1 MTKVC
6 RLGAGEAAVIVY
18 APNVSLASLSVGG
31 VAMVLSC
38 ACVGVGVAGSRFL
51 SPTTPDSSAASAA

>member
-1 MTKVC
+1 M
-6 RLGAGEAAVIVY
+6 IVY
-18 APNVSLASLSVGG
+18 APNVSRESLSVGG

-38 ACVGVGVAGSRFL
+38 ACVGVGVAGRRFL